1 VCRDVRCVHVQ
12 ARLADRRNQPALT
25 PRELEILERVANGER
40 NKEIA
45 GGLHISQETVEV
57 HLRNIFSKFGVND
70 RVSALRVASRRGIVH
85 LDEAPTQ

>member
-1 VCRDVRCVHVQ
+1 
-12 ARLADRRNQPALT
+12 LT
-25 PRELEILERVANGER
+25 PRELEILQRVANGER

-70 RVSALRVASRRGIVH
+70 RVSALRVASRGGIVH
-85 LDEAPTQ
+85 LDQAPPQ